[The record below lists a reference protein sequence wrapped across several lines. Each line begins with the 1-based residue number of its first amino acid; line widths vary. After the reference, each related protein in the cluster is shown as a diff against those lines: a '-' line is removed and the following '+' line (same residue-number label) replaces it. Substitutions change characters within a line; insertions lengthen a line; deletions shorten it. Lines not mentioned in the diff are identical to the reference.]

1 MKRIKFASLIGLS
14 LVLGAMTLTSCGST
28 NSASSS
34 KQKGIVLQEGDK
46 ATLTVDGDYTII
58 ELPKEKTVE
67 DLAFYDTD
75 VLGYLLKSNANI
87 TTDGQNWGNDRI
99 YYYLHNSREW
109 LYKGNYEHP
118 YEMEMTKVKSIR
130 IGNRRQRLR
139 DFVDLMPLKA
149 NSKEMKSDQGF
160 QDEIS
165 FGSSYYIFVEITLLD
180 R

>member
-14 LVLGAMTLTSCGST
+14 LVMGAMTLTSCGST

-87 TTDGQNWGNDRI
+87 TTDGQNWG
-99 YYYLHNSREW
+99 
-109 LYKGNYEHP
+109 
-118 YEMEMTKVKSIR
+118 
-130 IGNRRQRLR
+130 Q
-139 DFVDLMPLKA
+139 
-149 NSKEMKSDQGF
+149 
-160 QDEIS
+160 
-165 FGSSYYIFVEITLLD
+165 
-180 R
+180 

>member
-14 LVLGAMTLTSCGST
+14 LVMGAMTLTSCGSSNT
-28 NSASSS
+28 AS
-34 KQKGIVLQEGDK
+34 KQKGIILQEGDK
-46 ATLTVDGDYTII
+46 ATLTVEGDYSII
-58 ELPKEKTVE
+58 EIPQEKSVE

-75 VLGYLLKSNANI
+75 VLGYLLKSNVNI
-87 TTDGQNWGNDRI
+87 TTDGRSIGNDNI
-99 YYYLHNSREW
+99 YYYLHNSKEW

-118 YEMEMTKVKSIR
+118 YEIEMTKVKSIR

-139 DFVDLMPLKA
+139 DFVDLMPLMA
-149 NSKEMKSDQGF
+149 NSKEKKSDQGF
-160 QDEIS
+160 QDEVS